1 MSLNLCRAA
10 GEIRMKALPGLDLTK
25 LSLPDIAFTKPNPP
39 ALWYRFSFLPAASWR
54 AHGDA
59 GQRRFR
65 GLFQV
70 TVFAP
75 AGKGQAALTLATDAV
90 ISHFGNQRL
99 TQGVVTLDTGD
110 PMPGPPNTET
120 DWTSLP
126 ISIPFE
132 TV

>member
-10 GEIRMKALPGLDLTK
+10 GEIHTKALPGLDLAK
-25 LSLPDIAFTKPNPP
+25 LALPGITFNKPNPP
-39 ALWYRFSFLPAASWR
+39 AVYYRFDFLPAGSWR
-54 AHGDA
+54 AHGDT
-59 GQRRFR
+59 GQRRFK

-75 AGKGQAALTLATDAV
+75 AGKGQAALTLASDAV

-99 TQGVVTLDTGD
+99 VQGAVTLDTGD

-120 DWTSLP
+120 DWISLP